1 MCASSQ
7 SDPLITEAIR
17 GKATD
22 GGIACAAAHLTA
34 DRLQKAPLEIGQAVQ
49 DMGFRIRRCQLGLF
63 GYSPRSSILTPART
77 VPLDIRAAIEARVEQ
92 NRLSC
97 RICWQIAR
105 DLGISRLTVARCA
118 EALKI
123 KIARC
128 QLGVF

>member
-7 SDPLITEAIR
+7 PEPLLAEMIR
-17 GKATD
+17 RRATD
-22 GGIACAAAHLTA
+22 GGITCAAAHLTA

-77 VPLDIRAAIEARVEQ
+77 VPADIRTAIEARVEQ

-97 RICWQIAR
+97 RICWQIACHFN
-105 DLGISRLTVARCA
+105 ISRLTAARCA
-118 EALKI
+118 EALEI
-123 KIARC
+123 KITKC
-128 QLGVF
+128 QLGIF